1 MSTLWGIIT
10 FGGILVCFFGCR
22 YHLLFCFFGL
32 FYYYPIT
39 FSPSTDK
46 CKTSFTYLHS
56 LTLSGSRRQ
65 DASSEIECGSVGVFG
80 GLSGTDHVS
89 IIQAWRASPLLSP
102 LGRGFY

>member
-39 FSPSTDK
+39 FSPSTFLHISLAQNLPMLNEEVLIQVEII
-46 CKTSFTYLHS
+46 TSPDL
-56 LTLSGSRRQ
+56 R
-65 DASSEIECGSVGVFG
+65 
-80 GLSGTDHVS
+80 
-89 IIQAWRASPLLSP
+89 
-102 LGRGFY
+102 